1 MFHQVLFCNEP
12 PAESPTDFAWA
23 ASTLEQRGIRALLSG
38 CCPQGVR
45 AASCPP
51 ALNAASRE
59 RERPAVQYCP
69 VLTQHTEHFPRISDA
84 VTCHTSHGQD
94 TSRARKL
101 LADVAA
107 ASGEAPLEATC
118 SLPCLPLADATPGL
132 QLPCSWLQVHSLP
145 LEKGKPG
152 PQTAVSA
159 PPAPEVPGLQF

>member
-1 MFHQVLFCNEP
+1 MLGLLPPLRNPAAPASLCAGQSRVFHQVLFCNEP

-59 RERPAVQYCP
+59 RERPTVQYCP

-84 VTCHTSHGQD
+84 VTRHTSHGQG
-94 TSRARKL
+94 TSGARKL
-101 LADVAA
+101 LAD
-107 ASGEAPLEATC
+107 SG
-118 SLPCLPLADATPGL
+118 SG
-132 QLPCSWLQVHSLP
+132 QR
-145 LEKGKPG
+145 
-152 PQTAVSA
+152 
-159 PPAPEVPGLQF
+159 